1 MITTVAVDGGLG
13 LAAELP
19 PGAVAY
25 VDRDWVPAE
34 AGAPVPAI
42 VVDGE
47 HGAVRFGDGEQTLSR
62 GDDAHEVAARA
73 LLEVAREAAA
83 VVGDARPAEVSG
95 AGAVAWL
102 AAEILGVEPARTDGR
117 PAAVVE
123 ATGDPEAIAT
133 AAARLADL
141 GTIVLVGEALGRRAR
156 LNLYPDVHSR
166 GLRIV
171 GIRPPLAA
179 RRRERDGNDDVLTRL
194 PAATEAEP
202 GAALDREASWYRV
215 A

>member
-47 HGAVRFGDGEQTLSR
+47 HGALRFGDGEQTLSR

-83 VVGDARPAEVSG
+83 VVGDARPVEVSG
-95 AGAVAWL
+95 AGAVARL
-102 AAEILGVEPARTDGR
+102 AAEILGVEPARADER

-123 ATGDPEAIAT
+123 TTGDPEAIAA

-141 GTIVLVGEALGRRAR
+141 GTLVLAGEARGRRVR

-166 GLRIV
+166 GLRVV
-171 GIRPPLAA
+171 GVRPPLAA
-179 RRRERDGNDDVLTRL
+179 RRRERDRDDDVLARL
-194 PAATEAEP
+194 PAAAEAEP
-202 GAALDREASWYRV
+202 GTVLDPDASWYRV

>member
-19 PGAVAY
+19 PGCVAY

-47 HGAVRFGDGEQTLSR
+47 RGVLRFGGAEEKLSR
-62 GDDAHEVAARA
+62 RDDADDVAARA
-73 LLEVAREAAA
+73 LLEVAWEAAA

-95 AGAVAWL
+95 AGAVARL
-102 AAEILGVEPARTDGR
+102 AAEILGVEPARTDER

-141 GTIVLVGEALGRRAR
+141 GTLVLVGEALGRRVR

-166 GLRIV
+166 GLRVV
-171 GIRPPLAA
+171 GVRPPLGA
-179 RRRERDGNDDVLTRL
+179 RRREQDGNDEVLARL
-194 PAATEAEP
+194 PSATEAEP
-202 GAALDREASWYRV
+202 GATLDREAPWYRV